1 MKIIKGLVYT
11 DKQYIELLEK
21 ENKEIKSQKEI
32 CDNLLKTTDYINNH
46 LQQIIDKAIEYIEE
60 HSLNYNGECEID
72 LEVEECKDLYKI
84 LKGERK

>member
-46 LQQIIDKAIEYIEE
+46 
-60 HSLNYNGECEID
+60 YNT
-72 LEVEECKDLYKI
+72 
-84 LKGERK
+84 